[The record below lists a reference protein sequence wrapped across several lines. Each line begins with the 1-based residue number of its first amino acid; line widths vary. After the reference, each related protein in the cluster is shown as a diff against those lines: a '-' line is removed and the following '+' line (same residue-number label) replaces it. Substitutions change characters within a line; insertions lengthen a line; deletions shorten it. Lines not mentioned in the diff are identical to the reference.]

1 MNEDEVLE
9 QEEVIEEP
17 VVPSEPPVP
26 TAIITT
32 GGLWKHFEEAMK
44 TEFEIG
50 KTYDIR
56 VDGRCEF
63 MISKDKPKL
72 GIKTNQITY
81 TADAENKLWVK
92 TGV

>member
-1 MNEDEVLE
+1 MKEN
-9 QEEVIEEP
+9 
-17 VVPSEPPVP
+17 
-26 TAIITT
+26 TIITT
-32 GGLWKHFEEAMK
+32 NGLWKHFEEAMK

-56 VDGRCEF
+56 VNGHCEF
-63 MISKDKPKL
+63 MISKDRPKL